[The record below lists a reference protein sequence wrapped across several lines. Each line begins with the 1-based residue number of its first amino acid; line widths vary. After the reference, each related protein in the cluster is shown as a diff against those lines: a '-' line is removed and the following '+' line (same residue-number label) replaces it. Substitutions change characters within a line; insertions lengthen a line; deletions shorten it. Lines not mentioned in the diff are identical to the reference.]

1 MLIKLLIELA
11 DKTGIIRL
19 KRLIFKRFNYSR
31 TIYLNNRRI
40 IVPSINGISYI
51 SSELWM
57 FELLREIVRETK
69 GIFLD
74 IGVNVGQTLVKLKA
88 LDPDRDYVGFEPNP
102 TCIYYVNE
110 LLKANKFCNCTL
122 VPIGLFTDDGL
133 LSLGMYTDDPSD
145 ASASLIDEFRPGGII
160 RAQIFVPTFRYDSV
174 ALLLG
179 IGSVGI
185 VKIDVE
191 GAEIEVLRSL
201 AGMIQRDK
209 PVILLEVVPS
219 YAIAFRI
226 DRQKE
231 LEGFLQGINYTIYR
245 VDKTKTDGFAGL
257 KQIDSF
263 TNFDDSTQSDYVA
276 YPDGQIPVSS
286 LVQ

>member
-1 MLIKLLIELA
+1 MLLKYLIKLA

-31 TIYLNNRRI
+31 TIYLNDRRI

-51 SSELWM
+51 SSEIWM
-57 FELLREIVRETK
+57 FELLRELVSETK

-110 LLKANKFCNCTL
+110 LLKANRFSNCTL

-145 ASASLIDEFRPGGII
+145 ASASLIGEFRPGGII
-160 RAQIFVPTFRYDSV
+160 RSQIFVPTFRYDRVASV
-174 ALLLG
+174 LG
-179 IGSVGI
+179 LGSVGI

-191 GAEIEVLRSL
+191 GAEIEVLLSL
-201 AGMIQRDK
+201 TGMIQRDK
-209 PVILLEVVPS
+209 PVILLEVVPTYS
-219 YAIAFRI
+219 IAFRI
-226 DRQKE
+226 ERQKE
-231 LEGFLQGINYTIYR
+231 LEGFLHSISYTIFR

-257 KQIDSF
+257 KRIESF
-263 TNFDDSTQSDYVA
+263 TNLDDSTLSDYVA
-276 YPDGQIPVSS
+276 FPDGQIPFKSVG
-286 LVQ
+286 